1 MNPFIQFEA
10 NSQGLDLGFVCQPR
24 TDGSR
29 TGVSFAFHLGTEV
42 PKSDGRVDVH
52 RIQAAGGLAQ
62 RFQSVM
68 VWSHVI

>member
-10 NSQGLDLGFVCQPR
+10 NSQGLDLELVFQPR

-29 TGVSFAFHLGTEV
+29 TGVSFAFHLETKV
-42 PKSDGRVDVH
+42 PKSEGRVEVH
-52 RIQAAGGLAQ
+52 RVQAAGGLAQ
-62 RFQSVM
+62 NFQSVM